1 MDELVRKIL
10 NIENRA
16 NRMIE
21 AEKQR
26 LSDLPKDVEA
36 ILDAKKRE
44 MDEKSQ
50 QRIDRI
56 AEAESEDERVR
67 LEKSRQE
74 FSESSEKLSMLVEQN
89 KEKWIEEILKRITSR

>member
-21 AEKQR
+21 AENQK
-26 LSDLPKDVEA
+26 LSDLPRDVEA
-36 ILDAKKRE
+36 ILDAKKCE
-44 MDEKSQ
+44 MDEKSR

-56 AEAESEDERVR
+56 TESESKDEAKR
-67 LEKSRQE
+67 LAKSAAE
-74 FSESSEKLSMLVEQN
+74 FAENTERLTKTVEEN
-89 KEKWIEEILKRITSR
+89 KEKWIEEIFGRITS